1 MAGDRR
7 RAQRAGAH
15 GRKAAL
21 RHPLRQVH
29 GAAGGGGYIGHI
41 KELCIAMLLMVNE
54 ARRAKRL
61 PGHQCLD
68 YLVKRPLIILF
79 EFVNYFEL
87 LQLFRQQFLRQYL

>member
-1 MAGDRR
+1 MYRD
-7 RAQRAGAH
+7 
-15 GRKAAL
+15 AAN
-21 RHPLRQVH
+21 
-29 GAAGGGGYIGHI
+29 
-41 KELCIAMLLMVNE
+41 VNE